1 MEGEGGGTN
10 NIFPFLN
17 PHLPTIYIF
26 NPKNISNMSNARI
39 QAEKDIKE
47 SLRREGKVFIAFRSE
62 LNKEMDRLVK
72 EQIRHQKE
80 IQA

>member
-1 MEGEGGGTN
+1 
-10 NIFPFLN
+10 
-17 PHLPTIYIF
+17 
-26 NPKNISNMSNARI
+26 MSNARI

-72 EQIRHQKE
+72 EQIKHQKEKE